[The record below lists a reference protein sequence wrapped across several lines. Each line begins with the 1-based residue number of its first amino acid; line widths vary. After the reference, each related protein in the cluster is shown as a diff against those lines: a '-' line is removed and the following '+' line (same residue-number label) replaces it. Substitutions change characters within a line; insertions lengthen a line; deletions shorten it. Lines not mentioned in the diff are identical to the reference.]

1 MQREKFSFVAW
12 FDDYFLLIASVF
24 LLFFIPLWPKI
35 PLADIIPGYIVRLR
49 LEDIFVFATFIVY
62 LIQVARGRV
71 SWRMPTWQL
80 IFGYVAVG
88 LMSIL
93 TGIFVIHTIPFVLP
107 EAGSLGDMIAASV
120 HVAKSFLHWARYIE
134 YFFLAFL
141 FFSSLRQRVTLKV
154 IGACMLLTVM
164 AITIYGWGQKYLY
177 WPVYSTMNREFA
189 KGMKLVLTPHARVQS
204 TFGGHYDFAAYLVLL
219 LPFTLMIAKKAR
231 YIWPK
236 YPRLLTGL
244 AWLAHFMGVWGL
256 IISAARTSIISY
268 LVATVLLFTLDVA
281 LSARS
286 RRGKVSAWFGH
297 QMAYFALVGVLVFGW
312 GQDMIERFEHTLDSI
327 PWVHDAYHTANR
339 WRKELPYML
348 GWKEW
353 EQPEGTVAV
362 VIDDFGN
369 NSVLTPTDTQPEPV
383 APPSP
388 TSESRPVDVYEDIPD
403 IKVAVDASGNAYT
416 YEATRT
422 WSVNAEK
429 YGFSMA
435 IRFDTLWPNA
445 IRGFSRNPL
454 LGSGYGTLTKG
465 ESLSVFTEA
474 DSTDCNYLRT
484 LGETG
489 LLGFVCFYGAIIWAV
504 IVAWRQRRVADS
516 LVQMINL
523 AYLGA
528 AVGILV
534 NALYID
540 VFAAS
545 KVAFTFWTLTG
556 IFWAAQQKAI
566 SAIEI
571 TQDEKKVDA

>member
-1 MQREKFSFVAW
+1 
-12 FDDYFLLIASVF
+12 
-24 LLFFIPLWPKI
+24 
-35 PLADIIPGYIVRLR
+35 
-49 LEDIFVFATFIVY
+49 
-62 LIQVARGRV
+62 
-71 SWRMPTWQL
+71 
-80 IFGYVAVG
+80 
-88 LMSIL
+88 
-93 TGIFVIHTIPFVLP
+93 
-107 EAGSLGDMIAASV
+107 
-120 HVAKSFLHWARYIE
+120 
-134 YFFLAFL
+134 
-141 FFSSLRQRVTLKV
+141 
-154 IGACMLLTVM
+154 
-164 AITIYGWGQKYLY
+164 
-177 WPVYSTMNREFA
+177 MNREFA

-231 YIWPK
+231 NIWPK

-244 AWLAHFMGVWGL
+244 AWLAHFAGVWSL
-256 IISAARTSIISY
+256 IISAARTSIIAY
-268 LVATVLLFTLDVA
+268 FIGTVLVFTLDVFM
-281 LSARS
+281 SKRP
-286 RRGKVSAWFGH
+286 RRRQVWAWCS
-297 QMAYFALVGVLVFGW
+297 QQVAYFALVGVLVFGW

-327 PWVHDAYHTANR
+327 PWVHDTYHTANR
-339 WRKELPYML
+339 WRKELPYKL

-362 VIDDFGN
+362 VVDDFGN
-369 NSVLTPTDTQPEPV
+369 NSVLTPTDTQPQPV
-383 APPSP
+383 APSPSSEP
-388 TSESRPVDVYEDIPD
+388 TSDNRPVDVYEDIPD
-403 IKVAVDASGNAYT
+403 IKIAVDASGNAYT

-429 YGFSMA
+429 YGLSMA

-489 LLGFVCFYGAIIWAV
+489 LLGFICFYGAVVWAII
-504 IVAWRQRRVADS
+504 IAWQQCRLADN
-516 LVQMINL
+516 LLQMINL

-545 KVAFTFWTLTG
+545 KVAFTFWMLTG
-556 IFWAAQQKAI
+556 IFWASQKKAI
-566 SAIEI
+566 RAIEI